1 MLFSNL
7 FDTQHRAALET
18 ALQGNQFTSQ
28 LTFVLDS
35 INVPPVP
42 ANDDMLT
49 RVYSITALQMGNF
62 DNYYEEN
69 EDFRLSIKMLLYL
82 VEETGGVL
90 ANPVT
95 PDKTLRDAAAVEKT
109 TAAGTVERPV
119 VRRRWRRPSSMWTRN
134 KLQSTAAWLS
144 NSFGVLVLPERS
156 LSVGVLGRLL
166 NRSCSANRGVSSR
179 VDTIF
184 DRKTNRLGS
193 PDE

>member
-1 MLFSNL
+1 M

-18 ALQGNQFTSQ
+18 ALQGNHFTSQ

-35 INVPPVP
+35 INDPPVP

-49 RVYSITALQMGNF
+49 RVYSITALQMGSF

-69 EDFRLSIKMLLYL
+69 EDFRLSIQMLLYL
-82 VEETGGVL
+82 VEKTGGVL

-95 PDKTLRDAAAVEKT
+95 PDNSPGRRGSGGND
-109 TAAGTVERPV
+109 GGGDGV

-179 VDTIF
+179 VDTIC
-184 DRKTNRLGS
+184 DRKTNHLGS